1 MKKLFLNTVFAAF
14 AGILLMTSCDADAEF
29 ETLVPENPVMR
40 PIVSLTAME
49 QEDVFEGVIDDKN
62 RTIKL
67 EVEAWTDLSNITVNL
82 NIPKRATLISPSQ
95 SEGVWDLTQPVEVVV
110 NNIDKDVTYIVT
122 AVRKS
127 EFIDKPLLS
136 VIAKAGEEVI
146 TGDIDH
152 ADNTIKINFGPWVD
166 LSNVKVTFEV
176 KPHVLLVNPET
187 SEFVHD
193 FGKNNQMEIVV
204 NDIKKDVAYQL
215 IVTQSDLIPTLVDR
229 TSFKEFRLDND
240 AAPVDAGLGLGST
253 DFTKLFD
260 GRYMAS
266 PSDYDAVGWS
276 PYVCQRNGAA
286 QAAYITIDAGK
297 MMYLAKFSAHRYWN
311 EANVQVTKYDVYG
324 YCQEGE
330 PEKNGSLDGWTL
342 LGSYDYRTAEPTT
355 FAEGDHVVIEKSKSK
370 QARYYRINATE
381 SWHVYSGNSGDW
393 RANVYTFT
401 EFRFW
406 EYK

>member
-1 MKKLFLNTVFAAF
+1 M
-14 AGILLMTSCDADAEF
+14 
-29 ETLVPENPVMR
+29 
-40 PIVSLTAME
+40 
-49 QEDVFEGVIDDKN
+49 
-62 RTIKL
+62 
-67 EVEAWTDLSNITVNL
+67 
-82 NIPKRATLISPSQ
+82 
-95 SEGVWDLTQPVEVVV
+95 

-122 AVRKS
+122 AVRKA

-215 IVTQSDLIPTLVDR
+215 IVTQSDLIPTLVDC

-260 GRYMAS
+260 GK
-266 PSDYDAVGWS
+266 
-276 PYVCQRNGAA
+276 
-286 QAAYITIDAGK
+286 I
-297 MMYLAKFSAHRYWN
+297 
-311 EANVQVTKYDVYG
+311 YG
-324 YCQEGE
+324 I
-330 PEKNGSLDGWTL
+330 S
-342 LGSYDYRTAEPTT
+342 
-355 FAEGDHVVIEKSKSK
+355 F
-370 QARYYRINATE
+370 
-381 SWHVYSGNSGDW
+381 
-393 RANVYTFT
+393 
-401 EFRFW
+401 
-406 EYK
+406 